1 MVNSDKITLT
11 SRDTWMRLKIFPVA
25 MAEAKILVRLLSMLE
40 VVRGLNQNL
49 NFFVY
54 LFTLEENIYC
64 RIDLSCKCLYKLFS
78 KI

>member
-25 MAEAKILVRLLSMLE
+25 MAEAKILVAAF
-40 VVRGLNQNL
+40 VYVRGRSRTESEFE
-49 NFFVY
+49 FFVY